1 MEMKFGLQMRQTQ
14 RLVMT
19 PKLQQA
25 LKLLQVPT
33 LELQQ
38 ILKQEI
44 LQNPMLEEI
53 DESDEEQEEKAET
66 EAEGLAEEEP
76 EAPVAESAEAAASA
90 ASAEG
95 EEEPRRELL
104 SEEAP
109 LEREPDRT
117 WDDYFEDGFDLGYKR
132 SEDQPEEF
140 YERVPVAHT
149 TAIEKLMS
157 QLRIATS
164 DPLDLRIG
172 EYLIGSLN
180 ETGYLTCSLEEVANT
195 FQVEMAVIERVLG
208 YIQSMEPVGIGARNL
223 QEALLIQLRQR
234 GMGDTVAAEIVRDHF
249 EALKQR
255 KYAEIAKR
263 LHITVEEV
271 QDHANLIKELDPKPG
286 YELMTD
292 DVRYITPDLI
302 VERVG
307 EEYVVFLNDKNIPRL
322 RISNAY
328 KRELDKGSS
337 NGNKE
342 TRDFIL
348 GRLSS
353 ARWLIQTIEQRR
365 KTMVKVMECIVDEQ
379 REFFEKGP
387 SALRP
392 LTLQQVASR
401 IGMHE
406 STVSRVTTNKYVQT
420 PRGVFEL
427 KYFFSSSLDTE
438 DGDEVS
444 AKAAKSRILDIMAK
458 EDTRRPLS
466 DQKIA
471 DILKQGGLI
480 IARRTVAKYRE
491 QLKIL
496 PARLR
501 KQY

>member
-1 MEMKFGLQMRQTQ
+1 MKFGLQMRQTQ

-44 LQNPMLEEI
+44 LQNPLLEEV
-53 DESDEEQEEKAET
+53 EEVEEDEEEMGAEAQT
-66 EAEGLAEEEP
+66 AEESPVPETA
-76 EAPVAESAEAAASA
+76 EAPAESEN
-90 ASAEG
+90 G
-95 EEEPRRELL
+95 DKDPEE
-104 SEEAP
+104 S
-109 LEREPDRT
+109 
-117 WDDYFEDGFDLGYKR
+117 WDEYFHEGFDLGYKR
-132 SEDQPEEF
+132 SEDQQEEF
-140 YERVPVAHT
+140 FERVPVART
-149 TAIEKLMS
+149 SFVDSLLS
-157 QLRIATS
+157 QLRILTS
-164 DPLDLRIG
+164 DPMELRIG

-180 ETGYLTCSLEEVANT
+180 ESGYLTCSLVEVANT
-195 FQVEMAVIERVLG
+195 FKAEEAVVERVLG
-208 YIQSMEPVGIGARNL
+208 YIQSMEPVGIGARSL
-223 QEALLIQLRQR
+223 QEALLIQLRHR
-234 GMGDTVAAEIVRDHF
+234 RLADSITAEIVRNHF

-255 KYAEIAKR
+255 KYTEIAKK
-263 LHITVEEV
+263 LHISVEEV
-271 QDHANLIKELDPKPG
+271 QEHANAIKDLDPKPG
-286 YELMTD
+286 LELMTD
-292 DVRYITPDLI
+292 EVCYITPDLI

-307 EEYVVFLNDKNIPRL
+307 DDYVVFLNDKNIPRL
-322 RISNAY
+322 RISSAY
-328 KRELDKGSS
+328 KRELDRGPS

-379 REFFEKGP
+379 RDFFEKGP
-387 SALRP
+387 GFLRP

-427 KYFFSSSLDTE
+427 KYFFSSSLETE

-444 AKAAKSRILDIMAK
+444 AKAAKTRILDIIGK
-458 EDTRRPLS
+458 EDARRPLS

-471 DILKQGGLI
+471 DILKQDGLI

-491 QLKIL
+491 QLRIL

>member
-1 MEMKFGLQMRQTQ
+1 MKFGLQMRQSQ

-44 LQNPMLEEI
+44 LQNPMLEEVDEVEEDDDELGI
-53 DESDEEQEEKAET
+53 DAERLEAEDAEPTDKEATAEDSEYEKDPDES
-66 EAEGLAEEEP
+66 
-76 EAPVAESAEAAASA
+76 
-90 ASAEG
+90 
-95 EEEPRRELL
+95 
-104 SEEAP
+104 
-109 LEREPDRT
+109 
-117 WDDYFEDGFDLGYKR
+117 WDDYLNDGFDLGYKR

-140 YERVPVAHT
+140 FERVPVSQT
-149 TAIEKLMS
+149 SFIEKLLE
-157 QLRIATS
+157 QLRVSCTDAVE
-164 DPLDLRIG
+164 LLIG
-172 EYLIGSLN
+172 EYLIGSLDDR
-180 ETGYLTCSLEEVANT
+180 GYLTCSLDEVANT
-195 FQVEMAVIERVLG
+195 FQVDMSVVERVLT
-208 YIQSMEPVGIGARNL
+208 YIHAMDPVGIGARDL
-223 QEALLIQLRQR
+223 REALLIQLRHR
-234 GMGDTVAAEIVRDHF
+234 GNAGTETEEIVANHL
-249 EALKQR
+249 ESLKQR
-255 KYAEIAKR
+255 KYTEIAKR
-263 LHITVEEV
+263 MRITVEDV
-271 QDHANLIKELDPKPG
+271 QDHADIIKDLDPKPG
-286 YELMTD
+286 FELMSEEI
-292 DVRYITPDLI
+292 RYITPDLI
-302 VERVG
+302 VDRVDD
-307 EEYVVFLNDKNIPRL
+307 EYVVFLNDRNVPRL
-322 RISNAY
+322 RVSAGY
-328 KRELDKGSS
+328 KRELDKKNV
-337 NGNKE
+337 NGNKQ

-348 GRLSS
+348 GKLSS

-379 REFFEKGP
+379 HAFFEKGP
-387 SALRP
+387 GALRP

-438 DGDEVS
+438 DGEEVS
-444 AKAAKSRILDIMAK
+444 AKAAKTRIREIIAQ
-458 EDTRRPLS
+458 EDLRKPLS

-471 DILKQGGLI
+471 DILKEDGLI

>member
-1 MEMKFGLQMRQTQ
+1 M
-14 RLVMT
+14 
-19 PKLQQA
+19 
-25 LKLLQVPT
+25 
-33 LELQQ
+33 
-38 ILKQEI
+38 
-44 LQNPMLEEI
+44 
-53 DESDEEQEEKAET
+53 
-66 EAEGLAEEEP
+66 
-76 EAPVAESAEAAASA
+76 
-90 ASAEG
+90 
-95 EEEPRRELL
+95 
-104 SEEAP
+104 
-109 LEREPDRT
+109 
-117 WDDYFEDGFDLGYKR
+117 
-132 SEDQPEEF
+132 
-140 YERVPVAHT
+140 
-149 TAIEKLMS
+149 
-157 QLRIATS
+157 
-164 DPLDLRIG
+164 
-172 EYLIGSLN
+172 
-180 ETGYLTCSLEEVANT
+180 
-195 FQVEMAVIERVLG
+195 
-208 YIQSMEPVGIGARNL
+208 
-223 QEALLIQLRQR
+223 
-234 GMGDTVAAEIVRDHF
+234 
-249 EALKQR
+249 
-255 KYAEIAKR
+255 
-263 LHITVEEV
+263 HITVEEV
-271 QDHANLIKELDPKPG
+271 QEHANVIKDLDPKPG
-286 YELMTD
+286 FELMTD

-328 KRELDKGSS
+328 RKELEKGSG
-337 NGNKE
+337 NGSKE

-387 SALRP
+387 GALRP

-444 AKAAKSRILDIMAK
+444 AKAAKTRILDIMGK
-458 EDTRRPLS
+458 EEARRPLS

-471 DILKQGGLI
+471 DILKEDGLI

-491 QLKIL
+491 QLRIL

>member
-44 LQNPMLEEI
+44 LQNPLLEEV
-53 DESDEEQEEKAET
+53 DEVEEDEEELGSEEAT
-66 EAEGLAEEEP
+66 PEAEAGAEP
-76 EAPVAESAEAAASA
+76 EVPEARVPD
-90 ASAEG
+90 
-95 EEEPRRELL
+95 EEEPRTSD
-104 SEEAP
+104 SEKDPEVS
-109 LEREPDRT
+109 
-117 WDDYFEDGFDLGYKR
+117 WDEYFNDGFDLGYKR
-132 SEDQPEEF
+132 SEDQEEF
-140 YERVPVAHT
+140 FERVPVART
-149 TAIEKLMS
+149 SYVESLLS
-157 QLRIATS
+157 QLRILTD
-164 DPLDLRIG
+164 DPVELQIG

-180 ETGYLTCSLEEVANT
+180 ETGYLTCSLAEVANT
-195 FQVEMAVIERVLG
+195 FKVELAQVEKVLG
-208 YIQSMEPVGIGARNL
+208 YIQSMEPVGIGARSL
-223 QEALLIQLRQR
+223 QEALLIQLRHR
-234 GMGDTVAAEIVRDHF
+234 GMAESITAEIVRNHF

-263 LHITVEEV
+263 LHISVEEV
-271 QDHANLIKELDPKPG
+271 QEHANVIKDLDPKPG
-286 YELMTD
+286 YELSTD

-322 RISNAY
+322 RISTAY
-328 KRELDKGSS
+328 RRELDRTNS

-365 KTMVKVMECIVDEQ
+365 RTMVKVMECIVDEQ

-387 SALRP
+387 GFLRP

-444 AKAAKSRILDIMAK
+444 AKAAKTRILEIIGK
-458 EDTRRPLS
+458 EEARRPLS

-471 DILKQGGLI
+471 DILKKDGLI

-491 QLKIL
+491 QLRIL

>member
-33 LELQQ
+33 MELQQ

-44 LQNPMLEEI
+44 LQNPLLEEV
-53 DESDEEQEEKAET
+53 DEVEEDEEELGADSELEERKAVED
-66 EAEGLAEEEP
+66 AG
-76 EAPVAESAEAAASA
+76 
-90 ASAEG
+90 
-95 EEEPRRELL
+95 
-104 SEEAP
+104 
-109 LEREPDRT
+109 PDT
-117 WDDYFEDGFDLGYKR
+117 SDDKDPDSSWDDYLGDGFDLGYKR
-132 SEDQPEEF
+132 SEDQQEEF
-140 YERVPVAHT
+140 FERVPVART
-149 TAIEKLMS
+149 SFIDNLLG
-157 QLRIATS
+157 QLRIVTS
-164 DPLDLRIG
+164 DEMELSVG

-180 ETGYLTCSLEEVANT
+180 ESGYLTCSLEEAANT
-195 FQVEMAVIERVLG
+195 FKVEIELVERVLG
-208 YIQSMEPVGIGARNL
+208 YIQNMEPVGIGARNL

-234 GMGDTVAAEIVRDHF
+234 GLGETLTAEIVAHQFD
-249 EALKQR
+249 ALKQR
-255 KYAEIAKR
+255 KYTEIAKKLR
-263 LHITVEEV
+263 ISVEEV
-271 QDHANLIKELDPKPG
+271 QEHANVIKDLDPKPG
-286 YELMTD
+286 FELMTEE
-292 DVRYITPDLI
+292 VRYITPDLI

-307 EEYVVFLNDKNIPRL
+307 DDYVVFLNDKNIPRL
-322 RISNAY
+322 RVSNAY
-328 KRELDKGSS
+328 KRELDRT
-337 NGNKE
+337 NGNGTKE

-379 REFFEKGP
+379 RDFFEKGP
-387 SALRP
+387 ASLRP

-438 DGDEVS
+438 DGEEVS
-444 AKAAKSRILDIMAK
+444 AKAAKTRILEIIGK
-458 EDTRRPLS
+458 EDPRRPLS

-471 DILKQGGLI
+471 DILKKDGLI